1 MGTAKDQF
9 LTSLEMFL
17 GAIPVARHKKEK
29 YQKLRQSAQ
38 VIKDKTKAE
47 AFCRYSINASFETFL
62 RQLSNLGGHSSRRAC
77 RALCLSRVE
86 WS

>member
-47 AFCRYSINASFETFL
+47 AFCRYSNAPFVETFL
-62 RQLSNLGGHSSRRAC
+62 RQLSNLDGHSH
-77 RALCLSRVE
+77 RVSCVPRVG

>member
-47 AFCRYSINASFETFL
+47 AFCRYSTALKPFFAK
-62 RQLSNLGGHSSRRAC
+62 LG
-77 RALCLSRVE
+77 RALITCRVV
-86 WS
+86 SCVRRVAGRV

>member
-1 MGTAKDQF
+1 
-9 LTSLEMFL
+9 
-17 GAIPVARHKKEK
+17 VARHKKEK

-47 AFCRYSINASFETFL
+47 AFCRYSNASFETFL
-62 RQLSNLGGHSSRRAC
+62 RQLSNLGGHSSRRV
-77 RALCLSRVE
+77 SRVE

>member
-1 MGTAKDQF
+1 VGTAKDQF

-47 AFCRYSINASFETFL
+47 AFCRYSTAFEPIFANSAS
-62 RQLSNLGGHSSRRAC
+62 SGVHSSRVVSCVR
-77 RALCLSRVE
+77 RVAGRV
-86 WS
+86 